1 MRRSSGDSR
10 KHMHVAWDEKNL
22 EENEAIQAQFTGV
35 TIPEPKTPY
44 HGPLGEQDSE
54 DGGGMQPLQLDGVL
68 NAFEYHIANG
78 EHSGWT
84 TSNSNSE
91 AVRPPGLRM
100 V

>member
-1 MRRSSGDSR
+1 
-10 KHMHVAWDEKNL
+10 MHVAWDEKNL

-91 AVRPPGLRM
+91 AVSPVGLG
-100 V
+100 VV